1 MCDILSGIHIKYV
14 IILLNN
20 FFAMSIKSIDLML
33 HQRAIFCIC
42 VFKFLF
48 YIIYNKQKIW
58 KRFIFFFIQQNNL
71 DGKNSMVF

>member
-20 FFAMSIKSIDLML
+20 FFAMSIKSINLML
-33 HQRAIFCIC
+33 HQKTIFCIF

-48 YIIYNKQKIW
+48 YIIYNKKNLEA
-58 KRFIFFFIQQNNL
+58 FYFFSIQQNNL